1 MTVQVRRMGPWI
13 GAEITGV
20 DLRALDEATFA
31 QVYRAWLDHAVI
43 VVRDQQITPAQ
54 YLDYCERFGKVVPH
68 PSKNTRHPEVPQI
81 TLLGANKRR
90 ADGSINMA
98 IYARGEGYHTDGSYE
113 KVPYKATQLYS
124 VAIPSRGGDTLF
136 ASTYAAWDA
145 LPEALKA
152 RLQGLQG
159 AYIYGGRT
167 ADGIERIEQQDRVT
181 EPVLHPLARVHP
193 ETGRTAL
200 YFDPNKL
207 LYIKGLPAAES
218 DALIEELR
226 GYMIQPDAVYRHQ
239 WRRGDAVIWDN
250 RCTYH
255 KAAADYPP
263 EEERIHWRVSIQ
275 EWEAA

>member
-1 MTVQVRRMGPWI
+1 
-13 GAEITGV
+13 
-20 DLRALDEATFA
+20 
-31 QVYRAWLDHAVI
+31 
-43 VVRDQQITPAQ
+43 
-54 YLDYCERFGKVVPH
+54 
-68 PSKNTRHPEVPQI
+68 
-81 TLLGANKRR
+81 
-90 ADGSINMA
+90 
-98 IYARGEGYHTDGSYE
+98 
-113 KVPYKATQLYS
+113 

-136 ASTYAAWDA
+136 ASTYAAWEA
-145 LPEALKA
+145 LPAALKA